1 MTTQKGYLPLV
12 SGVLLHCLPV
22 TLSLFRKDA
31 TGRDSDVCLLDRW
44 VDSLG
49 DGERLGLP

>member
-12 SGVLLHCLPV
+12 SGVLLHCLLT

-31 TGRDSDVCLLDRW
+31 TQRDSGVCLLDRW

-49 DGERLGLP
+49 DGA